1 LELQLDKKQQE
12 LDLLLDKIELK
23 NNKISTLDSKI
34 NNLNL
39 IIDSNQKQ
47 LNLQQSLSN
56 DLKKELRVKKT
67 SNLFYK
73 ITSIAGVLTSFIL
86 VISK

>member
-1 LELQLDKKQQE
+1 LQLDKKQQE